1 MTKTASTSAT
11 SPATKSAGPI
21 LRAEN
26 IHKSFRMGEA
36 EVHVLQKVDLTIR
49 TGEFIAIE
57 GRSGSGKSTLM
68 HILGALDA
76 PDEGT
81 GEFQGHEYGR
91 QDAESNVNWA
101 VVTLLAVCGAVG
113 LAVAGWALLHVFWR
127 EAPLALYL

>member
-36 EVHVLQKVDLTIR
+36 EVQVLQRVDLSIR
-49 TGEFIAIE
+49 AGEFIAIE
-57 GRSGSGKSTLM
+57 GRSGSGKSTLL

-76 PDEGT
+76 PDAGRVVFQELDYTRVPSDVARRGVV
-81 GEFQGHEYGR
+81 GELTRLRYIG
-91 QDAESNVNWA
+91 
-101 VVTLLAVCGAVG
+101 LLA
-113 LAVAGWALLHVFWR
+113 LA
-127 EAPLALYL
+127 

>member
-49 TGEFIAIE
+49 TGEFVAIE
-57 GRSGSGKSTLM
+57 GRSGSGKSTLL

-76 PDEGT
+76 PDT
-81 GEFQGHEYGR
+81 GR
-91 QDAESNVNWA
+91 VVSKDQDSPRAPTDRA
-101 VVTLLAVCGAVG
+101 RRGAIG
-113 LAVAGWALLHVFWR
+113 MLTRRMFILIAIAFFVAA
-127 EAPLALYL
+127 